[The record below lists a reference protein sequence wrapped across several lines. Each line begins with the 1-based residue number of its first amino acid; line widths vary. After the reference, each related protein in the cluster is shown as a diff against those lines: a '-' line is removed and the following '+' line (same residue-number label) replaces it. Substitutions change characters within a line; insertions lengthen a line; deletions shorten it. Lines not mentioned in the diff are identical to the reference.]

1 MGLVLW
7 MPCTKDLHNQGL
19 VGTNPTG
26 TCTYK
31 DGKIGNCAKV
41 TSTIDTGL
49 SSDKWDYSTKSI
61 SFGGWFK
68 FNKTE
73 MQAAVLNKSTNT
85 NQRYPSFNLL
95 GKNSYNGFA
104 LSLSTNNIYNPTAD
118 LTSLNIQAHMRS
130 STALWSCGFGT
141 IEWDTWIHL
150 FITWDFDSKTFTTYK
165 NGAKVDSYTIPNW
178 GGNFTYRGAFNIAEK
193 TVFGGNGPA
202 VIMPFRVNDV
212 RVYDHCL
219 SIRELKFIASAL
231 VLHYPLNDA
240 YVQST
245 TNLNKSIGIN
255 WDNWGT
261 NTVTRNS
268 FTSPEGTQGSHVNC
282 SSFTSG
288 GVYVSHSSFSVKP
301 STTYVISAKMKLT
314 GYTHPNLFYWREYDS
329 SNTKLSESGKWSSTR
344 FIEYGHGYKL
354 YYGTV
359 TTSSTTSSVS
369 LQSYLYGVGE
379 HWIYDIQVEEGD
391 YPTPFAGYNTSR
403 NETTVYDCSG
413 YQNNGTITGSLS
425 CSSDSPRYKISTHF
439 TSSIPSR
446 IMLPSDMS
454 CLSGNNEQT
463 LSCWVKSSGLGSGMR
478 RSGLISL
485 GYGNTL
491 FLNSSDYCYVI
502 DNGSDLISLYA
513 NQNPHDGNWHLVT
526 ATYKSGVA
534 SIYID
539 GVLKNSVSR
548 TFSNR
553 YINKGGN
560 CIGTEVNNIPV
571 YNLNGDISDIR
582 MYTTALSAD
591 DIKELYNTS
600 CIINS

>member
-26 TCTYK
+26 TCTYE

-219 SIRELKFIASAL
+219 SIRELKFITSAL

-245 TNLNKSIGIN
+245 TNLNKSIGTS
-255 WDNWGT
+255 WSNWGEST
-261 NTVTRNS
+261 ITSNS
-268 FTSPEGTQGSHVNC
+268 FISPEGTIGSHINC
-282 SSFTSG
+282 SSYTNG
-288 GVYVSHSSFSVKP
+288 GIYVSHSNFSVKP
-301 STTYVISAKMKLT
+301 NTTYVISAKMKLT
-314 GYTHPNLFYWREYDS
+314 GYTHKNLFYIYEYDS
-329 SNTKLSESGKWSSTR
+329 ANTSLSTEGIWSYENA
-344 FIEYGHGYKL
+344 IEYTVKDGY
-354 YYGTV
+354 
-359 TTSSTTSSVS
+359 
-369 LQSYLYGVGE
+369 
-379 HWIYDIQVEEGD
+379 INIDIKMH
-391 YPTPFAGYNTSR
+391 
-403 NETTVYDCSG
+403 NEYID
-413 YQNNGTITGSLS
+413 
-425 CSSDSPRYKISTHF
+425 
-439 TSSIPSR
+439 
-446 IMLPSDMS
+446 
-454 CLSGNNEQT
+454 T
-463 LSCWVKSSGLGSGMR
+463 L
-478 RSGLISL
+478 LISL
-485 GYGNTL
+485 
-491 FLNSSDYCYVI
+491 I
-502 DNGSDLISLYA
+502 DLLQDLA
-513 NQNPHDGNWHLVT
+513 
-526 ATYKSGVA
+526 KS
-534 SIYID
+534 YP
-539 GVLKNSVSR
+539 KNV
-548 TFSNR
+548 
-553 YINKGGN
+553 K
-560 CIGTEVNNIPV
+560 
-571 YNLNGDISDIR
+571 
-582 MYTTALSAD
+582 
-591 DIKELYNTS
+591 
-600 CIINS
+600 III